1 MNSKVYTTRQL
12 VREVEQSFED
22 NDLCYGH
29 GTDNPH
35 DEAVYLVFCL
45 LGIPFDC
52 AEGVLDELVKM
63 ESVSRVFELAGQRIC
78 DRIPVA
84 YLVNQAWFCGLE
96 FQVDRRV
103 LIPRSPIAELIE
115 NRFSPWVTESG
126 VSRVLDIGTGSGC
139 IAVACAIA
147 FPKARIDA
155 VDVSDSALELA
166 EINVD
171 RHRLSD
177 RIRLLRSD
185 LFEKL
190 QDQKY
195 DLIIANPP
203 YVSKQEMDSLPPEY
217 CHEPALALEA
227 GSDGLDIIR
236 RLLSE
241 SGRYLRAGGILVVEA
256 GNGRQA
262 IEESFPDLPL
272 TWVDFEFGGEGVFL
286 LEAQYLQT
294 PGRDN

>member
-1 MNSKVYTTRQL
+1 M
-12 VREVEQSFED
+12 
-22 NDLCYGH
+22 
-29 GTDNPH
+29 
-35 DEAVYLVFCL
+35 YLVFCV
-45 LGIPFDC
+45 LGIPFGC
-52 AEGVLDELVKM
+52 TEGVLDELVGM
-63 ESVSRVFELAGQRIC
+63 ESVARVFELARQRIF

-84 YLVNQAWFCGLE
+84 YLVNQAWFCGLA

-115 NRFSPWVTESG
+115 NRFSPWITESG
-126 VSRVLDIGTGSGC
+126 VSRMLDIGTGSGC

-171 RHRLSD
+171 RHGLSD

-203 YVSKQEMDSLPPEY
+203 YVSKQEIDTLPPEY
-217 CHEPALALEA
+217 RHEPTLALAA

-236 RLLSE
+236 RLLLE
-241 SGRYLRAGGILVVEA
+241 SGRHLRADGILVVEA